1 MSRIFLRFGLFLLPL
16 VLALHTTERSLA
28 PSSVLS
34 YHQVLTHT
42 DKASQAILYRGYKKL
57 QLSRCK
63 VLHLNWGNPKQKYR
77 LGGEWR
83 ESCHEEKDLGVS
95 VDERLNMSWQR
106 VLAAQKANC
115 TMGCIKR
122 SMTSRSREGVLHLY
136 SALLRPH
143 LGNCVQFWS
152 LQHKKDIDLLE

>member
-1 MSRIFLRFGLFLLPL
+1 MDSGIECILSKFADDAKLSGAVDTLDGKDAMQSDQDRLERWAHGNLMRF
-16 VLALHTTERSLA
+16 S
-28 PSSVLS
+28 
-34 YHQVLTHT
+34 
-42 DKASQAILYRGYKKL
+42 KAS
-57 QLSRCK
+57 CK
-63 VLHLNWGNPKQKYR
+63 VLHLSWGNPKQKYR

-115 TMGCIKR
+115 TLGCIKR
-122 SMTSRSREGVLHLY
+122 SMTSRSREVVLHLY

>member
-77 LGGEWR
+77 FVLI
-83 ESCHEEKDLGVS
+83 D
-95 VDERLNMSWQR
+95 DQR
-106 VLAAQKANC
+106 CTELPLLHQLLQPLAEQKAVC
-115 TMGCIKR
+115 
-122 SMTSRSREGVLHLY
+122 
-136 SALLRPH
+136 
-143 LGNCVQFWS
+143 
-152 LQHKKDIDLLE
+152 